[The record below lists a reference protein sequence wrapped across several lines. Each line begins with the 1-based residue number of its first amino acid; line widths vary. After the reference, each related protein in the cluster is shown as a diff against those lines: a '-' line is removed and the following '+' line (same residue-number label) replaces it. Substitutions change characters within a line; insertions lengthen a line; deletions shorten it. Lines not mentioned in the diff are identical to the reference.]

1 MLGVHPLFIVGLLL
15 IVLIVF
21 GPGRLPELGGA
32 IGKGIREFRKA
43 TDGVKDDLAKAIE
56 EPKSESTTTASTAT
70 TEPAKSE
77 SEPAKK

>member
-1 MLGVHPLFIVGLLL
+1 MLGVHPLFILGLLL

-32 IGKGIREFRKA
+32 IGKGIREFRRA

-56 EPKSESTTTASTAT
+56 EPNRDSKPASGPS
-70 TEPAKSE
+70 EPAKSE
-77 SEPAKK
+77 AETPKT